1 MLSYFS
7 SGKSF
12 LHLQCPP
19 CAFLTETAETNRTG
33 GGKALPCHE
42 MCQFNVALLVLVT
55 VLLSLRRLKIQKTSA
70 KKLV

>member
-12 LHLQCPP
+12 LHLPCPP
-19 CAFLTETAETNRTG
+19 CAFLTETAETNRTR
-33 GGKALPCHE
+33 HE